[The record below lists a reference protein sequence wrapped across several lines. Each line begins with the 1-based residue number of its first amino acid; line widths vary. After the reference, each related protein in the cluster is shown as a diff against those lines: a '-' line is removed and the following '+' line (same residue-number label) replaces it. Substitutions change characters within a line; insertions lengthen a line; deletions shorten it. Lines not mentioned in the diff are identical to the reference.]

1 MQTFSVQRSACCEKG
16 ARRFA
21 RSTQHAAR
29 GTQRGFTLLEVMVA
43 LAILAGVVLTVIT
56 SFNYHLGVVG
66 RDREESEAVLLA
78 RSKLEEPGLFKQEKK
93 DGTFAPE
100 RPDVTWRLVTTPTEL
115 PGVARHSLTVT
126 WNAGQRSLTLVQ
138 YAQK

>member
-1 MQTFSVQRSACCEKG
+1 MQALVGELAHLPGVWRAEAVREYLERTWP
-16 ARRFA
+16 
-21 RSTQHAAR
+21 
-29 GTQRGFTLLEVMVA
+29 RGFTLLEVMVA

-56 SFNYHLGVVG
+56 SFNYHLGVIG

-115 PGVARHSLTVT
+115 LGLARHSLTVT
-126 WNAGQRSLTLVQ
+126 WNTGQRSLTLVQ